1 MSRQSTD
8 ERAYRRLIRRH
19 TARREWLMV
28 HALFFGLGE
37 LLQAEETTRIFRA
50 NAEIADREPDLF
62 DTPEEIA

>member
-1 MSRQSTD
+1 
-8 ERAYRRLIRRH
+8 
-19 TARREWLMV
+19 MV